1 MSMKY
6 LMRDFPDLE
15 PEKVTLPKSGRLAVI
30 LFVATHGLWLAL
42 SLAGLVHLCRR
53 RCRRKMA
60 CWWPAVRSAENVQMV

>member
-42 SLAGLVHLCRR
+42 SLAGLVLSVSQ
-53 RCRRKMA
+53 A
-60 CWWPAVRSAENVQMV
+60 LPSEDGVLVASRSER